1 MKDNPDL
8 KILEILEREPV
19 STRLYNSVL
28 RAASDGGLPFE
39 SLSEYVQNRSDNIE
53 RLFLVPNLGKKGVT
67 ELISMLDEYAKANI
81 GSNLSAFASPQQIR
95 SVTIPAPYKSFS
107 LVTFLRTCQCSVRL
121 CNALTRAIE
130 KKEFGSETLGDLEGK
145 SLCTLRSELQN
156 LPGFGQTAVDEFLD
170 LLKAL
175 VNGSV
180 VELAF
185 TEPEQQSQSLQYELS
200 YLKSEF
206 VSLLE
211 NEGFANIT
219 VAEIIG
225 KAPGLSKHEGA
236 LLNKLD
242 PVHRK
247 SSLHQLLTSISDD
260 IYEMS
265 EKIITDSKLAPRLVA
280 LLSDFY
286 RFLLSRKSQV
296 FRHDEYF
303 ANDLS
308 GLEDRE
314 AKVLLARLGREGQ
327 TLEVLGQRF
336 GVTRER
342 IRQIE
347 SKALTKYLKNNRI
360 SLFHLSESLEKYVKA
375 SKGVLSVE
383 VVQRL
388 YGVSRQKLDVALNFV
403 VPARQDAWMAR
414 DGDYIISKDFTAR
427 QDKLFSDIEA
437 FIYCHPGGSSKTLIK
452 ELGGVNRPV
461 LEYFIFCHQKKF
473 SISTE
478 GEINIVINSA
488 SERARIVLASAGQP
502 LHTSEAT
509 RLYKTIFKEE
519 VTEHALGSTLNR
531 LRDVLIVGPGTFALY
546 SHLRLDSYD
555 IEHIRDE
562 AYKFIL
568 SEGRYVN
575 SRIIFEHISRNRPE
589 LRQKEPH
596 FNYYLVHGILQDD
609 GRYRIG
615 RGFMVGLPSFE
626 DYLPLE
632 TEIAE
637 LVETHGPVSISE
649 VMELLRPT
657 RGELTN
663 GSIRNS
669 LVACDEI
676 YLTGEKRQ
684 WDVADRV
691 FNDRADI
698 RRLQAAIRMASYK
711 ESVALSSVYNRVRS
725 TGIEYAVGTILSVIW
740 KDPDITLERD
750 YVRFDGAD
758 TEIECYYTTGEPTT
772 LWQLDYRNHTEE
784 RSVDTG
790 VLDALMKEFDL
801 YV

>member
-1 MKDNPDL
+1 MKYNLDL
-8 KILEILEREPV
+8 KILEILEREQV

-28 RAASDGGLPFE
+28 RAASEGGLPFE
-39 SLSEYVQNRSDNIE
+39 SLSEYIQNKSDNIE
-53 RLFLVPNLGKKGVT
+53 RLFLVPNLGKKGVA
-67 ELISMLDEYAKANI
+67 ELISILDEYAKANI
-81 GSNLSAFASPQQIR
+81 ASNLSVFTSPHQIR
-95 SVTIPAPYKSFS
+95 SVTIPTPYKSFS
-107 LVTFLRTCQCSVRL
+107 LVNFLRACQCSVRL
-121 CNALTRAIE
+121 SNALTRAIE
-130 KKEFGSETLGDLEGK
+130 KKEFGAETLGDLEGK

-156 LPGFGQTAVDEFLD
+156 LPGFGQTSVDEFLN
-170 LLKAL
+170 LLKDL

-180 VELAF
+180 DELAF
-185 TEPEQQSQSLQYELS
+185 TGPELQSQSLQYES
-200 YLKSEF
+200 GYLKSEF

-225 KAPGLSKHEGA
+225 KAPGLSKQEET

-242 PVHRK
+242 PVYRK

-265 EKIITDSKLAPRLVA
+265 EKITDAKLAPRLVA

-286 RFLLSRKSQV
+286 RFLLSKKSQV

-327 TLEVLGQRF
+327 TLEELGQRF

-342 IRQIE
+342 IRQVE
-347 SKALTKYLKNNRI
+347 SKALTKYVKNNRI

-403 VPARQDAWMAR
+403 VPASLDAWMAR
-414 DGDYIISKDFTAR
+414 DGEYIISKDFTAR
-427 QDKLFSDIEA
+427 QDQLFSDIEA
-437 FIYCHPGGSSKTLIK
+437 FIYCHSGGDRKTLIK
-452 ELGGVNRPV
+452 ELDGVNRPV
-461 LEYFIFCHQKKF
+461 LEYFIFRHQKKF
-473 SISTE
+473 SISAE
-478 GEINIVINSA
+478 GKIDIVVNSA

-509 RLYKTIFKEE
+509 RLYKKIFKEE

-531 LRDVLIVGPGTFALY
+531 LRDVLIIGPGTFALY
-546 SHLRLDSYD
+546 AHLKLDSDD
-555 IEHIRDE
+555 IDHIRDE

-575 SRIIFEHISRNRPE
+575 SRIIFEHISRIRPE

-615 RGFMVGLPSFE
+615 RGFMVGLPSYE

-669 LVACDEI
+669 LVTCDGI

-691 FNDRADI
+691 FNDPADI

-711 ESVALSSVYNRVRS
+711 ESVALSSLYNRIRS
-725 TGIEYAVGTILSVIW
+725 TGIEYAVGTILSVVW
-740 KDPDITLERD
+740 KDPDITLERGC
-750 YVRFDGAD
+750 VRFDGTD
-758 TEIECYYTTGEPTT
+758 TEIECYYATGEPTT

-784 RSVDTG
+784 KSVDTG

>member
-1 MKDNPDL
+1 MKDKLDL

-19 STRLYNSVL
+19 STRLYNAML
-28 RAASDGGLPFE
+28 RAASEGGLPFE
-39 SLSEYVQNRSDNIE
+39 SLSEYIQNKSNNIQ
-53 RLFLVPNLGKKGVT
+53 RLFLIPNLGKKGVT
-67 ELISMLDEYAKANI
+67 ELLSILDEYAEANI
-81 GSNLSAFASPQQIR
+81 ASNSHAFTSPQQIR
-95 SVTIPAPYKSFS
+95 SVTIPASYKSFS
-107 LVTFLRTCQCSVRL
+107 LVTFLRACQCSVRL
-121 CNALTRAIE
+121 NNALTKAIE
-130 KKEFGSETLGDLEGK
+130 KKQFGSETLGDLEGK
-145 SLCTLRSELQN
+145 SICTLMSELQK
-156 LPGFGQTAVDEFLD
+156 LPGFGQTTVDEFLD

-180 VELAF
+180 DELAF
-185 TEPEQQSQSLQYELS
+185 TEPEQQSQPLQSDLS

-225 KAPGLSKHEGA
+225 KAPGLSKHERA

-242 PVHRK
+242 PLHCK

-260 IYEMS
+260 IYEVS
-265 EKIITDSKLAPRLVA
+265 EKILTDAKLAPRLAA

-286 RFLLSRKSQV
+286 RFLLSKKSQV

-308 GLEDRE
+308 GLDDRE
-314 AKVLLARLGREGQ
+314 AKILLARLGREGQ
-327 TLEVLGQRF
+327 TLEELGQRF

-342 IRQIE
+342 VRQIE
-347 SKALTKYLKNNRI
+347 SKALTKYVKNNRI

-403 VPARQDAWMAR
+403 VPASCDAWMAR
-414 DGDYIISKDFTAR
+414 DGDYIIGKDFTAR
-427 QDKLFSDIEA
+427 RDQLFSDIEA
-437 FIYCHPGGSSKTLIK
+437 FIYCHPGGDSKTLIK
-452 ELGGVNRPV
+452 ELDGVNRPV
-461 LEYFIFCHQKKF
+461 LEYFIFRHQKKF
-473 SISTE
+473 SISAE
-478 GEINIVINSA
+478 GKVDIVINSA
-488 SERARIVLASAGQP
+488 SERARIVLVSAGQP

-519 VTEHALGSTLNR
+519 VTEHALGSTMNR
-531 LRDVLIVGPGTFALY
+531 LRDVVIVGPGTFALY
-546 SHLRLDSYD
+546 THLKLDSDD
-555 IEHIRDE
+555 IDHVRDE

-575 SRIIFEHISRNRPE
+575 SRIIFEHISRIRPE

-615 RGFMVGLPSFE
+615 RGFMVGLPSYE
-626 DYLPLE
+626 DYLSLE
-632 TEIAE
+632 SEIAE
-637 LVETHGPVSISE
+637 LVEAHGPVSISE

-663 GSIRNS
+663 GSVRNS
-669 LVACDEI
+669 LIACDEV
-676 YLTGEKRQ
+676 YLTAEKRQ
-684 WDVADRV
+684 WDVAGRV
-691 FNDRADI
+691 FNDPSDI
-698 RRLQAAIRMASYK
+698 HRLQTAIRMAAYK
-711 ESVALSSVYNRVRS
+711 ESVVLSSLYNRVRS
-725 TGIEYAVGTILSVIW
+725 TGIEYALGTILSVVW

-750 YVRFDGAD
+750 YVRFDGPD
-758 TEIECYYTTGEPTT
+758 TEIERYYATGEPNT
-772 LWQLDYRNHTEE
+772 LWQLDYRNHTVE

-790 VLDALMKEFDL
+790 VLDALIKEFDL

>member
-1 MKDNPDL
+1 MKDNLDL

-19 STRLYNSVL
+19 STRLHNAVL
-28 RAASDGGLPFE
+28 RAASEGGLPFE
-39 SLSEYVQNRSDNIE
+39 SLSEYIQNKSDNIQ
-53 RLFLVPNLGKKGVT
+53 RLFLIPNLGKKGVS
-67 ELISMLDEYAKANI
+67 ELISMLDKYAKAIIAGN
-81 GSNLSAFASPQQIR
+81 SHDSTSPKQIL

-107 LVTFLRTCQCSVRL
+107 LSTFLRACQCSVQL
-121 CNALTRAIE
+121 HSALTRAIE

-145 SLCTLRSELQN
+145 SICTLRSELRK
-156 LPGFGQTAVDEFLD
+156 LPSLDQKSVDEFLD
-170 LLKAL
+170 LLKTL
-175 VNGSV
+175 GNGSV

-185 TEPEQQSQSLQYELS
+185 TEPEQQSQPLQYEAS
-200 YLKSEF
+200 DLKTEF
-206 VSLLE
+206 VSMLE
-211 NEGFANIT
+211 NESFASIT
-219 VAEIIG
+219 VAEIIN
-225 KAPGLSKHEGA
+225 KAPGLSKQKGA
-236 LLNKLD
+236 LLNKLG
-242 PVHRK
+242 PVYRK

-260 IYEMS
+260 IYEIS
-265 EKIITDSKLAPRLVA
+265 EKIVTDAKLAPRLAA

-286 RFLLSRKSQV
+286 RFLLSKKSQV
-296 FRHDEYF
+296 FHHDEYF

-327 TLEVLGQRF
+327 TLEELGQRF

-347 SKALTKYLKNNRI
+347 SKALTKYVESNRI
-360 SLFHLSESLEKYVKA
+360 GLFHLSESLEKYVKA

-388 YGVSRQKLDVALNFV
+388 YGVSRQKLEVALNFV
-403 VPARQDAWMAR
+403 VPASRDAWMAR
-414 DGDYIISKDFTAR
+414 DGDYIISRDFTAR
-427 QDKLFSDIEA
+427 QDQLFGDIEA
-437 FIYCHPGGSSKTLIK
+437 FIYRHPGGDSKTLIK
-452 ELGGVNRPV
+452 ELDGMNRPV
-461 LEYFIFCHQKKF
+461 LEYFIFRHQKKF
-473 SISTE
+473 YMSTE
-478 GEINIVINSA
+478 GDINIVINSA
-488 SERARIVLASAGQP
+488 SERARIVLAAAGQP

-531 LRDVLIVGPGTFALY
+531 LPDVLIIGPGTFALY
-546 SHLRLDSYD
+546 AHLKLDSDD
-555 IEHIRDE
+555 IDHIRDE

-575 SRIIFEHISRNRPE
+575 SRIIFEHISRIRPE
-589 LRQKEPH
+589 FRQKEPN

-615 RGFMVGLPSFE
+615 RGFMVGLPSYG

-637 LVETHGPVSISE
+637 LVETHGPVSITE

-663 GSIRNS
+663 GSVRNS
-669 LVACDEI
+669 LLACDGV
-676 YLTGEKRQ
+676 YLTAEKRQ

-691 FNDRADI
+691 FNDPADI
-698 RRLQAAIRMASYK
+698 RRLQSAIRMAAYK

-725 TGIEYAVGTILSVIW
+725 TGIEYAVGTILSVVW

-750 YVRFDGAD
+750 YVRFDGTD
-758 TEIECYYTTGEPTT
+758 TEIERYYATGEPTT

-784 RSVDTG
+784 KSVDTG